1 MNVKKPLFAALIAS
15 AFGAIAI
22 PAQAEV
28 IVEYGVPTY
37 RYSVPPDEPPVRYAP
52 SQVYREGHWQWNGYR
67 YVWVAGHWER
77 ARPQYYSYYRDR
89 DRDGIPDYAD
99 RDADGDGVPN
109 RLDRFPYD
117 PYRS

>member
-1 MNVKKPLFAALIAS
+1 MNVKKPLFAVLIAS

-37 RYSVPPDEPPVRYAP
+37 RYSVPPDEPPVRHMP

-67 YVWVAGHWER
+67 NVWVPGHWEST
-77 ARPQYYSYYRDR
+77 RPQYYSYYRE
-89 DRDGIPDYAD
+89 RDGIPWAD